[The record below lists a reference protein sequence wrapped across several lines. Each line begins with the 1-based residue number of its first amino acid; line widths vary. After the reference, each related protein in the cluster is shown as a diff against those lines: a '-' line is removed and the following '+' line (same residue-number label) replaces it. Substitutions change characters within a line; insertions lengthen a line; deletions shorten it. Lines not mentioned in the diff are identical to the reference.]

1 VSDRIR
7 VLVAEDDPDL
17 SSFLRECLES
27 EGKDVHVTSDGAGA
41 LLAVGTDA
49 PDLVLLDLDLPDL
62 DGLDVLTAIR
72 RQGPRPV
79 IVLTGRR
86 HEDDR
91 VAGLELGADDYVVK
105 PFSARE
111 LAARIR
117 SVLRR
122 SEQADG
128 RGGAEPADAG
138 AGVIEYDGL
147 RIDRSSREVTLGGAP
162 VELTKREFDLLAFL
176 AAHPRRVF
184 SRQELLGE
192 VWGSSQDW
200 QVPATVTEHVRRVR
214 LKLEGTTTRS
224 RWIHNVRGVGYRFEP

>member
-1 VSDRIR
+1 MSDPIR

-17 SSFLRECLES
+17 ATFLRESLALEDM
-27 EGKDVHVTSDGAGA
+27 EVHLVTDGASA

-49 PDLVLLDLDLPDL
+49 PNIVLLDLDLPDL

-72 RQGPRPV
+72 RQGRQPV
-79 IVLTGRR
+79 IVLTGRH
-86 HEDDR
+86 HEADR

-117 SVLRR
+117 TVLRR
-122 SEQADG
+122 SEPSEAT
-128 RGGAEPADAG
+128 GGSAI
-138 AGVIEYDGL
+138 IEHNGL
-147 RIDRSSREVTLGGAP
+147 RIDLSSREVTLDGAA

-176 AAHPRRVF
+176 AANPRRVF

-214 LKLEGTTTRS
+214 LKLDRDTAQS

>member
-1 VSDRIR
+1 MSDPIR

-17 SSFLRECLES
+17 AAFLREALALEDM
-27 EGKDVHVTSDGAGA
+27 DVHLVTDGASA
-41 LLAVGTDA
+41 LLAVGTIA
-49 PDLVLLDLDLPDL
+49 PHIVLLDLDLPDL

-72 RQGPRPV
+72 GQGPQPV

-86 HEDDR
+86 HESDR

-122 SEQADG
+122 SDHGE
-128 RGGAEPADAG
+128 GAPNAS
-138 AGVIEYDGL
+138 VIQHDGL
-147 RIDRSSREVTLGGAP
+147 RIDRSSREVTLGGEAI
-162 VELTKREFDLLAFL
+162 ELTKREFDLLAFL
-176 AAHPRRVF
+176 AANPRRVF
-184 SRQELLGE
+184 SRHELLGE

-200 QVPATVTEHVRRVR
+200 QTPATVTEHVRRVR
-214 LKLEGTTTRS
+214 LKLDGDTAQS

>member
-1 VSDRIR
+1 MSDPIR

-17 SSFLRECLES
+17 AAFLREALTLEDM
-27 EGKDVHVTSDGAGA
+27 EVHLVTNGAGA
-41 LLAVGTDA
+41 LLAVGTIV
-49 PDLVLLDLDLPDL
+49 PHIVLLDLDLPDL
-62 DGLDVLTAIR
+62 DGLDVLSAIR
-72 RQGPRPV
+72 REGSQPV

-86 HEDDR
+86 HESDR

-122 SEQADG
+122 SDHGE
-128 RGGAEPADAG
+128 RGGN
-138 AGVIEYDGL
+138 AGVIQHDGL
-147 RIDRSSREVTLGGAP
+147 RIDRSSREVTLDGEAI
-162 VELTKREFDLLAFL
+162 ELTKREFDLLAFL
-176 AAHPRRVF
+176 AANPRRVF
-184 SRQELLGE
+184 SRDELLGE

-200 QVPATVTEHVRRVR
+200 QTPATVTEHVRRVR
-214 LKLEGTTTRS
+214 LKLDGDTAQS